1 MQIFLPRGLATILLS
16 AVLVH
21 DALAQSTTASVSGTV
36 YDQQRG
42 VLPGA
47 ALTLKNL
54 ETGQVRS
61 TVSDATGNF
70 RLLGIAP
77 GPQLLAVELAGFA
90 RHLSEITLSISQEAE
105 INPVMKLAPVGEQ
118 VTVAAQPVLAESSTT
133 TLGRT
138 FETKEIEELP
148 VAARDFASLA
158 VLTPG
163 ILTNHNARGVVT
175 GIASAAQNGRNNT
188 FLIDGLTLDDHVF
201 ATTRGA
207 VSLDAIK
214 EFMVLS
220 NHFTAE
226 YGQASGAVVSVLT
239 RSGTNRHSGRGFY
252 FHRDDEWD
260 ATAGAVK
267 LTVPP
272 ADKSKLEQKVA
283 GGFLGGP
290 IKPNR
295 AFFFGSIEHTKR
307 DTESIVTS
315 GVQRVFLPGAPTR
328 LPVGARSSQVLARS
342 DINPRQ
348 HNMLTLRYR
357 FERAELTNQTNDPG
371 PVGLIS
377 AERRADEKRR
387 DQDLAVVDNHVIGSA
402 ALNEFRFQ
410 FARREIDNDV
420 TRYCAGCWAE
430 NRPGILLGKS
440 SVVPSPRTE
449 DRWQFANAVT
459 YLVADKLGDHAFKAG
474 IDASIVMVD
483 TMRTAGHDGIFTFDT
498 NDPFDPTR
506 ANTYP
511 TRYFR
516 SEGDLFVDASSRLY
530 TAFFQDHWKPVP
542 RLTLNLGVRWDYEE
556 AIGVARDRDNVA
568 PRVGIAFD
576 PWKDG
581 RTSIRGGY
589 GVYYDLVLFN
599 ALLSAE
605 SGAKVVQ
612 TIIRFPGYPDPLA
625 PSLRAVV
632 GSPRDP
638 PSTQRFG
645 DKTRTPYTEQAS
657 FGVRHMRGRLAIT
670 ADAVWARGHN
680 LLRTRNINSPDTAG
694 RRPDPNYL
702 RINVRET
709 EGQSWYRG
717 LQVGL
722 QKRHSLRH
730 SFALAYTLSDSE
742 RDTEDWDFIAQ
753 DASNFAAERGPSLND
768 VRHRLST
775 SVNLD
780 LPLGVRFTTLMTTRS
795 ALPYNI
801 TTGRDDNGDGEMTDR
816 PSGVG
821 RNSAR
826 GDDLWQVDVRLA
838 KAFDFGQRRSLEVL
852 VEAFNLA
859 NHRNWTA
866 FDGSQR
872 NTATFGRPTDAGLP
886 REIQAG
892 VRVNF

>member
-1 MQIFLPRGLATILLS
+1 MFLPRSLIAVLLS
-16 AVLVH
+16 VVLVR
-21 DALAQSTTASVSGTV
+21 DTIGQSTAASVSGTV

-47 ALTLKNL
+47 ALTLKNH

-61 TVSDATGNF
+61 TVSDGTGNF

-77 GPQLLAVELAGFA
+77 GAHVLEVELAGFA
-90 RHLSEITLSISQEAE
+90 KHLSEVTLSISQDAE
-105 INPVMKLAPVGEQ
+105 INPIMKLAQVGEQ
-118 VTVAAQPVLAESSTT
+118 VTVVAQPALAAYSTT

-138 FETKEIEELP
+138 FDTKDIEELP

-175 GIASAAQNGRNNT
+175 GIATASQNGRNNT

-201 ATTRGA
+201 ATTRGTL
-207 VSLDAIK
+207 SLDAIK

-239 RSGTNRHSGRGFY
+239 RSGTNRSSGRGFY
-252 FHRDDEWD
+252 FHRDDDWD
-260 ATAGAVK
+260 ATRGAAK
-267 LTVPP
+267 LTIPP
-272 ADKSKLEQKVA
+272 ADKSKLEQKVV

-290 IKPNR
+290 IKLNR
-295 AFFFGSIEHTKR
+295 AFYFGSIEHTMR

-315 GVQRVFLPGAPTR
+315 GLQHVFRPGAPTR
-328 LPVGARSSQVLARS
+328 LPVEARSSQVLARS
-342 DINPRQ
+342 DVNLRQ
-348 HNMLTLRYR
+348 RNMLTLRYR
-357 FERAELTNQTNDPG
+357 FERATLTNQTSDPG

-377 AERRADEKRR
+377 AERRQDEGRR
-387 DQDLAVVDNHVIGSA
+387 DQDLAVVDNHVIGST

-410 FARREIDNDV
+410 FARREITTDV
-420 TRYCAGCWAE
+420 TGYCAGCWAE

-449 DRWQFANAVT
+449 DRWQFANAMT
-459 YLVADKLGDHAFKAG
+459 YLVADKLGDHALKAG
-474 IDASIVMVD
+474 VDVNFVAIDA
-483 TMRTAGHDGIFTFDT
+483 MRTAGHDGIFTFDT
-498 NDPFDPTR
+498 NAPFDPTV
-506 ANTYP
+506 ADTYP

-516 SEGDLFVDASSRLY
+516 SEGDLFVDSSSRVY
-530 TAFFQDHWKPVP
+530 TAFFQDQWKPVP
-542 RLTLNLGVRWDYEE
+542 RVTLNLGVRWDYEE

-568 PRVGIAFD
+568 PRMGIAFD
-576 PWKDG
+576 PSKDG

-589 GVYYDLVLFN
+589 GLFYDLVLFN
-599 ALLSAE
+599 ALISAE
-605 SGAKVVQ
+605 SGAHVVQ
-612 TIIRFPGYPDPLA
+612 TIIRSPGYPDPFG
-625 PSLRAVV
+625 PNPRVV
-632 GSPRDP
+632 AGSPRDP

-645 DKTRTPYTEQAS
+645 DRTRTPYTEQAS

-670 ADAVWARGHN
+670 ADAVWARGGN
-680 LLRTRNINSPDTAG
+680 LLRTRNINLPDSAG
-694 RRPDPNYL
+694 NRLDPSYL
-702 RINVRET
+702 RINLRET
-709 EGQSWYRG
+709 EGHSWYKG
-717 LQVGL
+717 LQVGI
-722 QKRHSLRH
+722 QKSHSRRH
-730 SFALAYTLSDSE
+730 SFAIAYTLSDSQ

-753 DASNFAAERGPSLND
+753 DARDFAAERGPSLND
-768 VRHRLST
+768 VRHRLSA

-780 LPLGVRFTTLMTTRS
+780 LPFGLRFTTLMTGRS

-801 TTGRDDNGDGEMTDR
+801 TTGRDNNGDNEMTDR

-826 GDDLWQVDVRLA
+826 GDDLWQIDMRLA
-838 KAFDFGQRRSLEVL
+838 KAFDFGQRRSLELL
-852 VEAFNLA
+852 VEAFNFA

-866 FDGSQR
+866 FDGNQR
-872 NTATFGRPTDAGLP
+872 NTATFGRPTDAGIA
-886 REIQAG
+886 REIQVG

>member
-1 MQIFLPRGLATILLS
+1 MQIFLPRGLATVLLS
-16 AVLVH
+16 AVVAQ

-47 ALTLKNL
+47 ALSLKNL

-77 GPQLLAVELAGFA
+77 GPHLLAVELAGFA

-118 VTVAAQPVLAESSTT
+118 VTVAAQPALAESSTT
-133 TLGRT
+133 TLSRT

-252 FHRDDEWD
+252 FHRDDKWD

-272 ADKSKLEQKVA
+272 ADKSELEQKVV

-295 AFFFGSIEHTKR
+295 AFFFGSIEHTMR

-315 GVQRVFLPGAPTR
+315 GVQRVFLPGAPPR
-328 LPVGARSSQVLARS
+328 LPVEARSSQVLARS

-420 TRYCAGCWAE
+420 TRYCADCWAE

-474 IDASIVMVD
+474 VDLSLVAVDA
-483 TMRTAGHDGIFTFDT
+483 MRTAGHDGIFTFDT

-506 ANTYP
+506 ADTYP

-568 PRVGIAFD
+568 PRMGIAFD

-589 GVYYDLVLFN
+589 GVVLRPR
-599 ALLSAE
+599 ALQCTAQCGERRQGRADHHQISRLSRSARAQPPRSCGVTARSPEHAAVRGQDEDTLYRAGQFWRPTHARQARDHRRCRVGPRTQFAEDTQHQQSRYGREASGSELSA
-605 SGAKVVQ
+605 
-612 TIIRFPGYPDPLA
+612 D
-625 PSLRAVV
+625 
-632 GSPRDP
+632 
-638 PSTQRFG
+638 QREG
-645 DKTRTPYTEQAS
+645 D
-657 FGVRHMRGRLAIT
+657 RGT
-670 ADAVWARGHN
+670 
-680 LLRTRNINSPDTAG
+680 
-694 RRPDPNYL
+694 
-702 RINVRET
+702 
-709 EGQSWYRG
+709 
-717 LQVGL
+717 
-722 QKRHSLRH
+722 
-730 SFALAYTLSDSE
+730 
-742 RDTEDWDFIAQ
+742 
-753 DASNFAAERGPSLND
+753 
-768 VRHRLST
+768 
-775 SVNLD
+775 
-780 LPLGVRFTTLMTTRS
+780 
-795 ALPYNI
+795 
-801 TTGRDDNGDGEMTDR
+801 
-816 PSGVG
+816 
-821 RNSAR
+821 
-826 GDDLWQVDVRLA
+826 
-838 KAFDFGQRRSLEVL
+838 VL
-852 VEAFNLA
+852 VQGTSGWAPEAPLPPPFVCDRLHA
-859 NHRNWTA
+859 LRFRARHGGLGLHCAGCEKLRRGAWTEFERCPA
-866 FDGSQR
+866 
-872 NTATFGRPTDAGLP
+872 PP
-886 REIQAG
+886 
-892 VRVNF
+892 V